1 MPVHRAAPLRR
12 GNSAIGSQKSDVGSQ
27 KSDFS
32 VFCPLSIEGEDRST
46 LRSPD
51 VIGTEDGKV
60 RKIHLEFDMMT
71 SGAGRS
77 PGAAGYANSADLLRT
92 RAEML
97 KGKDKALIQM
107 YLANGSSF
115 GEMARLAGVSES
127 TIARRVRRLT
137 RRLLGSEYIMCL
149 RRRRCLSRLEQ
160 AVAKDYFLK
169 GRSQK
174 EIARKREFTVYQ
186 VRKAL
191 RRLQALVDSEVRR
204 KDDDANV

>member
-1 MPVHRAAPLRR
+1 M
-12 GNSAIGSQKSDVGSQ
+12 SDVGSQ

-32 VFCPLSIEGEDRST
+32 VFCPLSSDFCPLSIESEDRST

-51 VIGTEDGKV
+51 VIGTEGVKV
-60 RKIHLEFDMMT
+60 RKIHLEIDRMA
-71 SGAGRS
+71 SEAGRS
-77 PGAAGYANSADLLRT
+77 PGTAGYANSAYLLRT

-97 KGKDKALIQM
+97 TGKDKALIQM

-137 RRLLGSEYIMCL
+137 RRLLGSEYMMCL
-149 RRRRCLSRLEQ
+149 RRRRRLSTLEQ
-160 AVAKDYFLK
+160 AVAKDYFLE

-191 RRLQALVDSEVRR
+191 RRLQALIDSEVRR